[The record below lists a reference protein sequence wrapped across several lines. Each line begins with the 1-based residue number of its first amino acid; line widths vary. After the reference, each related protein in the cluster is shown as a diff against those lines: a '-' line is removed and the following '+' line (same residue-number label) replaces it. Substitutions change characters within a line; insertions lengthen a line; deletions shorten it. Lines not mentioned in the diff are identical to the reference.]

1 MFRNYL
7 KIGIRSLLKNKL
19 STSINIVGLALGVVV
34 CMVILIFVQYESSFD
49 EYHAKAEESY
59 RVVQH
64 TTLPN
69 ETLYWNTTAYPLGE
83 ALRNDFPEIANVTQ
97 VSGPVSRIFKVGDN
111 LKNTK
116 LFDEPAVLFVDA
128 FYPKTFD
135 MKWLAG
141 DQNTA
146 LKETNSVVLTRQLVE
161 KFFQESGNFQSVLG
175 KTIYLESKDPLMVTA
190 VVENPPANSD
200 HQYSMLIPYEFFKI
214 NNEYF
219 ATNWSGN
226 YQGST
231 FVTLNNNDG
240 QHALETKIDT
250 WKKKY
255 LNEQDDKR
263 ISYKLQPLGEIHTA
277 TLYGPSPGG
286 YIMPQKVLTI
296 SSVVGIFILLLAMV
310 NFINLLTAQSNARAK
325 EVGVRKVMG
334 GNRRSLVFQFILEN
348 SLVILIALLVSAFA
362 ITFSLDFLNQTLT
375 IFSLKLQLEWGHL
388 GYMISLGSLIVILAA
403 LYPALVVSAFGPVQA
418 LKNKMHIKSK
428 SQFNPR
434 KSLVTF
440 QFVIV
445 QLFLIAAI
453 VISYQMNH
461 FNSVDLGF
469 SHDSMVI
476 TEAPQTEKSKVFREK
491 LLANSGVSKVS
502 FGSGP
507 PMAVDGFQLG
517 TNFRLPEQVE
527 EEALEAEMKVGDSNY
542 LDFYDLELLAG
553 RNFLTNKEEFDEFI
567 VNETF
572 LKSFGWDPE
581 QAIGKK
587 IQINEGQ
594 ATIVGVVKDFHNN
607 SLQHKISPCI
617 ILNWAF
623 FTNKVFIKLSS
634 GNLENL
640 SIIEKVWKE
649 VFKNSVYHYSFLND
663 SMSKEYEVEKLV
675 FSGFRIFAIIAIL
688 IACLGLFG
696 LMSFLMAR
704 KRKEISIR
712 KVLGATLIE
721 NLSLFTKEYTI
732 LVLIAFVISAPV
744 AHYFVQQWLESFTYR
759 IDLSF
764 WMFLLGGFITFMIAL
779 VTCSYQSYRAS
790 MANPIKALREE

>member
-7 KIGIRSLLKNKL
+7 KIGIRSLLKNKT
-19 STSINIVGLALGVVV
+19 STIINMVGLSLGVVV

-49 EYHAKAEESY
+49 DYHAKAEQSY

-83 ALRNDFPEIANVTQ
+83 ALRSDFPEIENVTQ
-97 VSGPVSRIFKVGDN
+97 VSGPVRRTFKVEDN

-116 LFDEPAVLFVDA
+116 LFDEPAVLFVDS
-128 FYPKTFD
+128 FYPRTFD
-135 MKWLAG
+135 VKWLAG

-146 LKETNSVVLTRQLVE
+146 LKETNSVVLTKQLAE
-161 KFFQESGNFQSVLG
+161 KFFRESSNFQTVLG
-175 KTIYLESKDPLMVTA
+175 KVIYLQSKDPLLVTG
-190 VVENPPANSD
+190 VVENQPANSD

-214 NNEYF
+214 NNQY
-219 ATNWSGN
+219 ATSNWSGN

-231 FVTLNNNDG
+231 FITLHNKSG
-240 QHALETKIDT
+240 QQALETNIDS

-255 LNEQDDKR
+255 LNEKDDKR
-263 ISYKLQPLGEIHTA
+263 ISYKLQPLNEMHTT
-277 TLYGPSPGG
+277 TLYGQSPGG

-296 SSVVGIFILLLAMV
+296 SLVVGIFILLLAMV

-348 SLVILIALLVSAFA
+348 SLVILIALLVSALA
-362 ITFSLDFLNQTLT
+362 ISFSLDFLNNTLT
-375 IFSLKLQLEWGHL
+375 IFSLNLQLEWGHL
-388 GYMISLGSLIVILAA
+388 GFMVIIGLFIVCFAA
-403 LYPALVVSAFGPVQA
+403 LYPAVVVSAFKPVQA
-418 LKNKMHIKSK
+418 LKNKMPIKSK
-428 SQFNPR
+428 NQFNQR

-440 QFVIV
+440 QFIIV

-469 SHDSMVI
+469 SHNSIVI
-476 TEAPQTEKSKVFREK
+476 TEAPQTEKSRVFREK
-491 LLANSGVSKVS
+491 LLANSAVSKVS

-517 TNFRLPEQVE
+517 TNFRLPEQAE
-527 EEALEAEMKVGDSNY
+527 EEALEAEMKVGDSSY

-572 LKSFGWDPE
+572 LKSFGWKPE

-623 FTNKVFIKLSS
+623 FTNKAFIKVSNGGLSVV
-634 GNLENL
+634 ET
-640 SIIEKVWKE
+640 VWKD
-649 VFKNSVYHYSFLND
+649 VFTNSVYKYNFLND
-663 SMSKEYEVEKLV
+663 SMSKEYHVEQLI
-675 FSGFRIFAIIAIL
+675 FAGFRVFAIIAIL

-696 LMSFLMAR
+696 LMSFLVAR

-712 KVLGATLIE
+712 KVLGASLTE

-732 LVLIAFVISAPV
+732 LVVIAFVFSAPV
-744 AHYFVQQWLESFTYR
+744 AYYFVHQWLESFTYR
-759 IDLSF
+759 IDLSY
-764 WMFLLGGFITFMIAL
+764 WMFLLGGFITLAIAL
-779 VTCSYQSYRAS
+779 VTCSFQSLRAS